1 MSALALAPF
10 NAWPV
15 LFLTF
20 PVLVWLVD
28 GVGGRPRQRRLA
40 RAAIAGW
47 WFGFGYFLAGLY
59 WIGYAF
65 LVDAK
70 TFGWLL
76 PFAVDRA
83 CRPVWR
89 STPAL
94 GLALAR
100 LLWMRGAVRMLALAV
115 ALTAAE
121 WLRGHL
127 FSGFPWNTFG
137 YALTEPLALAQ
148 SAALIGI
155 WGLTFLAVA
164 MFASPAVLAD
174 DRADTPRPWLPL
186 VLGAGAARGARRLR
200 RSCGSR
206 ARRPHSSTACSCASC
221 SRTCSRTTSSTTPP
235 RPR

>member
-1 MSALALAPF
+1 MIAFSSGAISALALAPTDV
-10 NAWPV
+10 WPV

-28 GVGGRPRQRRLA
+28 GAAAGRLGGVPGA
-40 RAAIAGW
+40 FVAGW
-47 WFGFGYFLAGLY
+47 WFGFGYFIAGLY

-76 PFAVDRA
+76 PVAVTALPAFLA
-83 CRPVWR
+83 CY
-89 STPAL
+89 TGL

-100 LLWMRGAVRMLALAV
+100 MLWTRGPTRLIALAV

-127 FSGFPWNTFG
+127 FSGFPWNLYG
-137 YALTEPLALAQ
+137 YALTGTLVLAQ
-148 SAALIGI
+148 GAALIGI

-164 MFASPAVLAD
+164 VFATPAVLMD
-174 DRADTPRPWLPL
+174 ERSDTRRPWLPFAIGIV
-186 VLGAGAARGARRLR
+186 VLAGLASYGALRL
-200 RSCGSR
+200 SQT
-206 ARRPHSSTACSCASC
+206 PTAFVD
-221 SRTCSRTTSSTTPP
+221 
-235 RPR
+235 